1 MILVTGA
8 TGKCGSAA
16 AKELLKK
23 GEVIRVLVRDEA
35 KAMDL
40 LKAGGADIVVGD
52 ISQQADIDGAL
63 AGCEKA
69 LLLLPNSEQQLE
81 LEKMFIERAKAAGV
95 KHIVKL
101 SSMEAVADTQLPIP
115 AIHWA
120 AEEYLRASGLDWTMI
135 KPSFFMQNLLGNA
148 VTIKSMQKF
157 FLPLGK
163 GKTGMIDCRDIGA
176 VICEALTGTG
186 HESESYEIT
195 GPELLD
201 FYQVADHFS
210 EVLGH
215 KIEYVDQ
222 PPEAFREQLS
232 QFLASEWHLNAV
244 CALFG
249 EIAKGGLGHTTDTV
263 RELLG
268 RKPIPLQQFVR
279 NHAAAFQPD

>member
-16 AKELLKK
+16 AKHLLKK
-23 GEVIRVLVRDEA
+23 GAVVRVLVRDEA

-40 LKAGGADIVVGD
+40 LQAGGADIVVGD
-52 ISQQADIDGAL
+52 ITQQADMDRAL

-81 LEKMFIERAKAAGV
+81 LEKLFIDRAKAAGV
-95 KHIVKL
+95 KHVVKL
-101 SSMEAVADTQLPIP
+101 SSMEAVADTTLPIP

-120 AEEYLRASGLDWTMI
+120 SEEYLRASGLSWTMI

-148 VTIKSMQKF
+148 ATIKSMQKF

-163 GKTGMIDCRDIGA
+163 GKTGMIDCRDIGV
-176 VICEALTGTG
+176 VIGEALTGAG
-186 HESESYEIT
+186 HESKAYELT

-201 FYQVADHFS
+201 FYQVAERFS
-210 EVLGH
+210 QVLGS

-222 PPEAFREQLS
+222 PPEAFREQLG
-232 QFLASEWHLNAV
+232 QFLPSAWHLNAV
-244 CALFG
+244 CELFG

-263 RELLG
+263 KQLLG
-268 RKPIPLQQFVR
+268 REPIALEQFVR
-279 NHAAAFQPD
+279 NHAAAFQSD